1 MIGEHLSIPVVW
13 TTAHRMHDP
22 AGEVWVGVRI
32 PGTEVLERAEVI
44 YAALADASATFVD
57 PVDHG
62 ITPIAAV
69 HSYGLLDYLEH
80 AYERWIA
87 VGLDREPGQD
97 RVVPYVFPLPQ
108 LMGGRELRTPV
119 APSAL
124 AGWYAMDT
132 TTLIGPG
139 TFEAARAA
147 ADVALTAVDL
157 VLDGAR
163 AAYGACRPP
172 GHHAGTEFFGGSCYL
187 NNAAIAAQALADG
200 GVGSIAIVD
209 LDAHHG
215 NGTQEIFYERA
226 DVFYGSVHADPGSG
240 NFPHFMGYED
250 EVGAGPGRGH
260 NLNVPLPSDAETEA
274 WLAAVSTVID
284 HAGAQRPEALVVS
297 LGVDGWIDDP
307 EGPLLIGEE
316 GFSAAGERLAA
327 LDIPT
332 VFVQE
337 GGYDL
342 AQLGRLVAT
351 VLRSFERAWGS

>member
-1 MIGEHLSIPVVW
+1 MIDECLSMPVVW

-22 AGEVWVGVRI
+22 GGEVWVGVRI
-32 PGTEVLERAEVI
+32 PGTEVPERAEVI
-44 YAALADASATFVD
+44 HRALADVSATFVD
-57 PVDHG
+57 PDEHG
-62 ITPIAAV
+62 IMPIAAV
-69 HSYGLLDYLEH
+69 HSHGLLDYLEH

-87 VGLDREPGQD
+87 AGLDHEPGQD

-108 LMGGRELRTPV
+108 LMGGRDLRMPV

-124 AGWYAMDT
+124 AGWYTMDT

-139 TFEAARAA
+139 TFDAACAA

-157 VLDGAR
+157 VLGGAP

-172 GHHAGTEFFGGSCYL
+172 GHHAGTVFFGGSCYL
-187 NNAAIAAQALADG
+187 NNAAIAAKALKDG
-200 GVGSIAIVD
+200 GAGSIAIVD

-226 DVFYGSVHADPGSG
+226 DVFYGSVHADPGAG
-240 NFPHFMGYED
+240 NFPHFMGYEG

-260 NLNVPLPSDAETEA
+260 NLNVPLPSDAETDV

-284 HAGAQRPEALVVS
+284 RASAHRPDALVVS
-297 LGVDGWIDDP
+297 LGVDGWIADP
-307 EGPLLIGEE
+307 EGPLLVNED
-316 GFSAAGERLAA
+316 GFSAAGEYLAA
-327 LDIPT
+327 LGVPT

-342 AQLGRLVAT
+342 DRLGTLVAQ
-351 VLRSFERAWGS
+351 VLIGFEKGRRT

>member
-1 MIGEHLSIPVVW
+1 MIDERLSMPVVW

-22 AGEVWVGVRI
+22 GGEVWVGVRI

-44 YAALADASATFVD
+44 YAALADVAATFVD
-57 PVDHG
+57 PGEHG
-62 ITPIAAV
+62 IAPIAAV
-69 HSYGLLDYLEH
+69 HSHGLLDYLEH

-87 VGLDREPGQD
+87 AGLDREPGQD

-108 LMGGRELRTPV
+108 LMGGRGLHTPA

-139 TFEAARAA
+139 TFEAACAA
-147 ADVALTAVDL
+147 AGVALTAVDL

-172 GHHAGTEFFGGSCYL
+172 GHHAGTGFFGGSCYL
-187 NNAAIAAQALADG
+187 NNAAIAAQALSDG
-200 GVGSIAIVD
+200 GVDSIAIVD

-226 DVFYGSVHADPGSG
+226 DVFYGSVHADPGVG
-240 NFPHFMGYED
+240 NFPHFVGYED

-260 NLNVPLPSDAETEA
+260 NLNMPLPSDAETDV
-274 WLAAVSTVID
+274 WLEAVSAVID
-284 HAGAQRPEALVVS
+284 RASTHRPQALVVS
-297 LGVDGWIDDP
+297 LGVDGWRADP
-307 EGPLLIGEE
+307 EGPLQVGEE
-316 GFSAAGERLAA
+316 GFSAAGELLAA
-327 LDIPT
+327 LGIPT

-342 AQLGRLVAT
+342 EQLGTLVSRM
-351 VLRSFERAWGS
+351 LIGFERGRST